1 MKERGISGQEPAQRR
16 NTPMFSSASE
26 LARIALEKQVKK
38 GKTIEIP
45 SLGIVLSNKDLKKPP
60 QSD

>member
-1 MKERGISGQEPAQRR
+1 MKERGASGQEPAQQR
-16 NTPMFSSASE
+16 NTPQFSSASE
-26 LARIALEKQVKK
+26 LARIVLEKQVKK

-45 SLGIVLSNKDLKKPP
+45 SLGITLRKKDNKKSS

>member
-1 MKERGISGQEPAQRR
+1 MKERKNSAQRQE
-16 NTPMFSSASE
+16 TSPFSAASE
-26 LARIALEKQVKK
+26 LARIFLERQVKK

-45 SLGIVLSNKDLKKPP
+45 SLGIILSKKDLKKPS

>member
-1 MKERGISGQEPAQRR
+1 MKERGTSSQGPAHQR
-16 NTPMFSSASE
+16 TPQFSSASE
-26 LARIALEKQVKK
+26 LARIALEKQFKK

-45 SLGIVLSNKDLKKPP
+45 SLGIVLTNKDLKKAS